1 MSMNSRNAVLV
12 SVFIYLAAITSLAQN
27 SSSALSRGKVPVLV
41 ELFTSEGCSTCP
53 PADDLLTRLK
63 EKQPIQG
70 VELIALGFHVDYWD
84 RQGWKDRF
92 SSNAYTRRQ
101 GDYA

>member
-1 MSMNSRNAVLV
+1 MSMNSRNAVLLLV
-12 SVFIYLAAITSLAQN
+12 LVYLAAITSLAQS
-27 SSSALSRGKVPVLV
+27 SSSAPSPGKVPVLV

-53 PADDLLTRLK
+53 PADDLLRRLK
-63 EKQPIQG
+63 EKQPIEG

-92 SSNAYTRRQ
+92 SSAAYTRRQ
-101 GDYA
+101 ADY